1 VHVHQLAVPDA
12 LRALRSGPDGLAPEE
27 AARRREEF
35 GPNDLQRVERR
46 SPWLALLGELTHFF
60 ARILWVAAA
69 LAFLAEL
76 AEPGAGMGA
85 LAVAIVGVIVVNGV
99 FSFWQQHRAE
109 RALEALERLL
119 PERVLVVRGGAPLS
133 IEARELV
140 PGDVVLL
147 EAGARVP
154 ADCRVLEGFGLRVDE
169 ATLTGESVPVA
180 LDARSCEADARGRA
194 SNVARA
200 GTVVV
205 AGHGRALV
213 FATGGAT
220 AFSRIAG
227 LAQATRAGLSPLQL
241 EVARVSRL
249 VAALATGL
257 GVAFFAIGQ
266 LAGLPFWS
274 RLLFAVGIIVANVP
288 EGLLPTI
295 TLSLAMAAQR
305 MARRNALVRHLPSV
319 EALGAASVIC
329 TDKTGT
335 LTRNRM
341 AAREVWLAGAL
352 HDVRPGADLAALAA
366 AHRAFFEACLRCEN
380 LQERGRGLAHEWLGD
395 PTEVALVE
403 LAQRALPG
411 APPAQRVDE
420 IPFDSDRRRLT
431 TVHRIGES
439 LVLHCKGAL
448 ESLLPLCD
456 RIADR
461 DGVVALDEAGRR
473 RLLAAEAALGERGLR
488 VLAVAWRPVAEGEPR
503 AALEAGLV
511 LAGLVALEDP
521 PREEVAEAVARCR
534 SAGIRVVM
542 VTGDHPRTA
551 VAIARQIG
559 LVGADEPRVV
569 TGERLRRMSDPQ
581 LQLALDDPDLH
592 FARLDADQKTRIVAA
607 FQRKGHVVA
616 VTGDGVNDAPALKL
630 ADIGVAMGIAGTD
643 AARAAAD
650 LVLADDHFATIVNA
664 IEEGRAVFA
673 NARKFLTYILTSN
686 VPEIVPYLAF
696 VLLRIPLPLT
706 VVQILAVDLG
716 TDLLPALAL
725 GAERP
730 DPGLMAQPPRS
741 RRERLLSTPLLLRA
755 YCFLGPIQAAAAMAA
770 YFSVLD
776 AGGWTW
782 GQALAP
788 TDPLSLRATTACL
801 AAIVAMQVVNVFV
814 CRSSRESLW
823 RTGLRGNRLLAWGV
837 AAELALLALAVYT
850 PVGQALLGTAPLDA
864 RTWLLLPPMA
874 LAMLLLEEARKAL
887 VRRRARARAGTAGAG

>member
-1 VHVHQLAVPDA
+1 MHQLAVQDA
-12 LRALRSGPDGLAPEE
+12 LRALHSGPD
-27 AARRREEF
+27 
-35 GPNDLQRVERR
+35 
-46 SPWLALLGELTHFF
+46 
-60 ARILWVAAA
+60 
-69 LAFLAEL
+69 
-76 AEPGAGMGA
+76 
-85 LAVAIVGVIVVNGV
+85 
-99 FSFWQQHRAE
+99 
-109 RALEALERLL
+109 
-119 PERVLVVRGGAPLS
+119 
-133 IEARELV
+133 
-140 PGDVVLL
+140 
-147 EAGARVP
+147 
-154 ADCRVLEGFGLRVDE
+154 
-169 ATLTGESVPVA
+169 
-180 LDARSCEADARGRA
+180 
-194 SNVARA
+194 
-200 GTVVV
+200 
-205 AGHGRALV
+205 
-213 FATGGAT
+213 
-220 AFSRIAG
+220 
-227 LAQATRAGLSPLQL
+227 
-241 EVARVSRL
+241 
-249 VAALATGL
+249 
-257 GVAFFAIGQ
+257 
-266 LAGLPFWS
+266 
-274 RLLFAVGIIVANVP
+274 
-288 EGLLPTI
+288 GLLPTI

-341 AAREVWLAGAL
+341 AAREVWLAGVL
-352 HDVRPGADLAALAA
+352 HDVRPGADVAALAA
-366 AHRAFFEACLRCEN
+366 SHRAFFEACLLCEN
-380 LQERGRGLAHEWLGD
+380 LQDRGRGEAHEWLGD

-403 LAQRALPG
+403 LARRALPD
-411 APPAQRVDE
+411 AVPALRVDE

-431 TVHRIGES
+431 TVHRLGDG

-456 RIADR
+456 RSADR
-461 DGVVALDEAGRR
+461 DGVVPLDEAGRR
-473 RLLAAEAALGERGLR
+473 RLLEAEAELGERGLR
-488 VLAVAWRPVAEGEPR
+488 VLAVAWRPVAEGEPHE
-503 AALEAGLV
+503 ALEAGLV

-559 LVGADEPRVV
+559 LVGEREPRVL
-569 TGERLRRMSDPQ
+569 TGERLRLISDEQ

-616 VTGDGVNDAPALKL
+616 VTGDGVNDAPALRL
-630 ADIGVAMGIAGTD
+630 ADIGVAMGVAGTD
-643 AARAAAD
+643 PARAAAD

-730 DPGLMAQPPRS
+730 DPDVMARPPRS

-755 YCFLGPIQAAAAMAA
+755 YGFLGPIQAAAAMAA
-770 YFSVLD
+770 YFAVLD

-782 GQALAP
+782 GQTRAP
-788 TDPLSLRATTACL
+788 SDPLYLRATTACL
-801 AAIVAMQVVNVFV
+801 AAIVAMQVANDGARDAAARGGAQGPGPPPHADVRGRRLRTPGRTAPGDGRA
-814 CRSSRESLW
+814 RSSAACAAPI
-823 RTGLRGNRLLAWGV
+823 RTGMSPAVAFLLAVLLAAPAVSAEDPAERIGGHEEAWWRDRHEALV
-837 AAELALLALAVYT
+837 AELAY
-850 PVGQALLGTAPLDA
+850 
-864 RTWLLLPPMA
+864 R
-874 LAMLLLEEARKAL
+874 EARVAECEKSEAPPAYDGVAGYT
-887 VRRRARARAGTAGAG
+887 VRGRNGRLRWVRIQRCDEERAAQTAARGDLERFEERARRAGVPPGWLR